1 VKKVMVIVLVLAL
14 ALGTASLAFAADSPY
29 GIFGGN
35 PPQLTITD
43 EQKAQMTSFFTQ
55 MMELKKQI
63 FKQNV
68 ENGTI
73 TEEQSKFMEDRMN
86 SKLEAMQSGQWGPG
100 MGRHG
105 MRARGAWGQ
114 QPQAQ

>member
-1 VKKVMVIVLVLAL
+1 MKKVVTIVLVLAL
-14 ALGTASLAFAADSPY
+14 TLGTASVAFAADPP
-29 GIFGGN
+29 FGLFRGN
-35 PPQLTITD
+35 PPQLKMTD

-55 MMELKKQI
+55 LLELKKQI
-63 FKQNV
+63 LKQNV

-86 SKLEAMQSGQWGPG
+86 SKLEAMKSGQWGPG

-105 MRARGAWGQ
+105 MRGRGQRLQ
-114 QPQAQ
+114 QPQVQ

>member
-1 VKKVMVIVLVLAL
+1 MKKVMIIVLLLAL
-14 ALGTASLAFAADSPY
+14 ALGTTSLAFAVDTPS

-43 EQKAQMTSFFTQ
+43 EQKAQITSYFTQ
-55 MMELKKQI
+55 MLELRKQI

-86 SKLEAMQSGQWGPG
+86 DRLKAMESGQWGPG
-100 MGRHG
+100 MGRRMGGGHW
-105 MRARGAWGQ
+105 AAQ